1 MKRNIRSIGTVF
13 LIVASSCVTSMGWGI
28 EVGRTRAAAFTSPAI
43 SQPIIQPVAADGTVD
58 VTVEVESATETLQR
72 EGKPVKVTSGVY
84 DLRLFRDGQLVGS
97 SIPKAAVEKYISAAP
112 AAVARDIADGKVLQ
126 TDEDALWRTAND
138 LFKVSSPEL
147 KMVSPTKAV
156 YTFHNIQLPRDGR
169 KEVEFSAYAFN
180 TDRVKSDTARTEYLL
195 PSLPAPA
202 GKKAY
207 IISVGVNTSDLADWH
222 LRFAAKDAEVT
233 QKALADRLIK
243 QYEVVPVLLV
253 SDAGNGST
261 AARKN
266 AIKPNIRTA
275 LELLSGVAQQPA
287 DLARLS
293 AAIGGD
299 TIKKLV
305 RSTPQ
310 DMVVITFS
318 SHGFA
323 DPSGNFYLL
332 PSDLRIS
339 LTEPNIP
346 ERDSMISSDELSLW
360 MRDLDA
366 SDAVMIVDACYAA
379 SSVTGTGF
387 KPAPMGSRGLGQLA
401 YDKQMRILTAT
412 REKDAAV
419 EIGGDVKEGLLTY
432 ALVKE
437 GLGDNMADHKPKPD
451 GKLYLSEWLEFAQD
465 EVPVIFEKLE
475 KGELKGSKGVPFASA
490 AATTYLQRPAL
501 FDFRRKKD
509 NDIQLIQ

>member
-1 MKRNIRSIGTVF
+1 
-13 LIVASSCVTSMGWGI
+13 
-28 EVGRTRAAAFTSPAI
+28 
-43 SQPIIQPVAADGTVD
+43 
-58 VTVEVESATETLQR
+58 
-72 EGKPVKVTSGVY
+72 
-84 DLRLFRDGQLVGS
+84 
-97 SIPKAAVEKYISAAP
+97 
-112 AAVARDIADGKVLQ
+112 
-126 TDEDALWRTAND
+126 
-138 LFKVSSPEL
+138 
-147 KMVSPTKAV
+147 
-156 YTFHNIQLPRDGR
+156 
-169 KEVEFSAYAFN
+169 
-180 TDRVKSDTARTEYLL
+180 
-195 PSLPAPA
+195 
-202 GKKAY
+202 
-207 IISVGVNTSDLADWH
+207 VGVNTSDLVDWH

-233 QKALADRLIK
+233 QKALADRLRD
-243 QYEVVPVLLV
+243 QYEVVPILLI
-253 SDAGNGST
+253 SDAGDG
-261 AARKN
+261 AGAPRKN
-266 AIKPNIRTA
+266 AIKANIRTT

-287 DLARLS
+287 DVARLS
-293 AAIGGD
+293 AAIGESML
-299 TIKKLV
+299 KKLA

-310 DMVVITFS
+310 DIVIITFS

-339 LTEPNIP
+339 RTEPNIP

-437 GLGDNMADHKPKPD
+437 GLGDNMADFKPKPD
-451 GKLYLSEWLEFAQD
+451 GKLYLSEWLEFAQN
-465 EVPVIFEKLE
+465 EVPVIFDKLA
-475 KGELKGSKGVPFASA
+475 KGELKGSKGVPFGSA
-490 AATTYLQRPAL
+490 ATTTYLQRPAL

-509 NDIQLIQ
+509 NDIQLVH